1 MKLVRTP
8 VPGVNDTVGEVT
20 FVDGAAKVADDASE
34 LAYFRSAGYQIDD
47 YDEALDAAK
56 NNEED
61 PAGVED
67 LENLDAQAGNT
78 DPDPLVVRDVTGDG
92 VEVPLPRKA
101 AGVTQ
106 WRVFAVE
113 HGGMTE
119 ADAYAMT
126 RDELVDHF
134 TDPEPAAVPAFADD
148 NHEENLR

>member
-8 VPGVNDTVGEVT
+8 VPGVNETVGEVT
-20 FVDGAAKVADDASE
+20 FKDGAAKVADDATE

-67 LENLDAQAGNT
+67 LEKLDEQAGNQ
-78 DPDPLVVRDVTGDG
+78 DPDPLIVRDVNDDG
-92 VEVPLPRKA
+92 VEEVLPRKS
-101 AGVTQ
+101 AGATA
-106 WRVFAVE
+106 WRVFAVD
-113 HGGMTE
+113 HGGMAE

-126 RDELVDHF
+126 RDELVAHF
-134 TDPEPAAVPAFADD
+134 TESKPDD
-148 NHEENLR
+148 EQIGEGQ